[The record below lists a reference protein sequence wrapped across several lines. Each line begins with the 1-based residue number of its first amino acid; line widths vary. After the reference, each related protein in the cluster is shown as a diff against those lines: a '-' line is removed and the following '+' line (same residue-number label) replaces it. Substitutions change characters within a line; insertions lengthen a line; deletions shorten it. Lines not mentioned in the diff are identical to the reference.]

1 MTDHFDY
8 LVIGAGSGGIASAR
22 RAAEYGAK
30 VAIVEAGPLGGT
42 CVNVGCVPKKVM
54 WNAGSIADALS
65 TAPDYGFAVEKPG
78 FNWPAVKQQRD
89 AYIERLNGIY
99 LTNLNNSGVEIIH
112 GWATITGEHS
122 VKVEDRKLSCDH
134 MLVATGSKPALP
146 DIPGVDLGITSD
158 GFFELEELPGK
169 VTVVGSGYI
178 AVEFAGMLN
187 ALGSDVTLTIRRESV
202 LREFDASL
210 SEILMQQMQADG
222 INVRVDFVPTE
233 LAANADGLTLSAH
246 DGEQVSNQDLVIWAI
261 GRSPNSDNLGLENR
275 LLATTPR
282 GYIVTDEYQ
291 NTSHRSIYAVG
302 DVTGQ
307 MALTPV
313 AIAAGRRLAD
323 RLFDGQA
330 HSKLDYSNI
339 PSVIFSHPPIG
350 TVGMSEAQAR
360 EHYSDRVKI
369 YTSEFT
375 DMYYS
380 LGEHKPKTLCKLVTA
395 GDKERVV
402 GCHVIGRGADEMIQG
417 FAVAVKMG
425 ATKADFD
432 NTVAIHPTA
441 GEEMVLMR

>member
-22 RAAEYGAK
+22 RAAEHGAK
-30 VAIVEAGPLGGT
+30 VGIIEAGPLGGT

-54 WNAGSIADALS
+54 WNAAGIADALAG
-65 TAPDYGFAVEKPG
+65 APDYGFDIESPA
-78 FNWPAVKQQRD
+78 FNWAQVKQRRD
-89 AYIERLNGIY
+89 AYIARLNDIY
-99 LTNLNNSGVEIIH
+99 LTNLNNSGVEIIS
-112 GWATITGEHS
+112 GWATLTNQHK
-122 VKVEDRKLSCDH
+122 VKVGDRQFTCDH
-134 MLVATGSKPALP
+134 MLVATGGKPSLP

-158 GFFELEELPGK
+158 GFFELETLPEK

-187 ALGSDVTLTIRRESV
+187 ALGSEVTLAIRREAI
-202 LREFDASL
+202 LREFDTSL
-210 SEILMQQMQADG
+210 GQQLMEQMQQDG
-222 INVRVDFVPTE
+222 IRICTDFVPNE
-233 LAANADGLTLSAH
+233 LSADSDGLTLSAH
-246 DGEQVSNQDLVIWAI
+246 DGTEITDQELVIWAI
-261 GRSPNSDNLGLENR
+261 GRTPNTDNLGLENR

-291 NTSHRSIYAVG
+291 NTSQRTIYAVG

-307 MALTPV
+307 AALTPA

-323 RLFDGQA
+323 RLFNDQT

-350 TVGMSEAQAR
+350 TVGLSESQAR
-360 EHYSDRVKI
+360 KQFGDRVRV

-375 DMYYS
+375 DMYYA
-380 LGEHKPKTLCKLVTA
+380 LGDHKPKTLCKLVTA
-395 GDKERVV
+395 GDQERIV
-402 GCHVIGRGADEMIQG
+402 GCHVIGRGADEMVQG

-425 ATKADFD
+425 ATKADLD

-441 GEEMVLMR
+441 SEEMVLMR

>member
-22 RAAEYGAK
+22 RAAEHGAK
-30 VAIVEAGPLGGT
+30 VGIIEAGPLGGT

-54 WNAGSIADALS
+54 WNAAGIADALAG
-65 TAPDYGFAVEKPG
+65 APDYGFDIESPA
-78 FNWPAVKQQRD
+78 FNWAQVKQRRD
-89 AYIERLNGIY
+89 AYIARLNDIY
-99 LTNLNNSGVEIIH
+99 LTNLNNSGVEIIS
-112 GWATITGEHS
+112 GWATLTNQHK
-122 VKVEDRKLSCDH
+122 VKVGDRQFTCDH
-134 MLVATGSKPALP
+134 MLVATGGKPSLP

-158 GFFELEELPGK
+158 GFFELETLPEK

-187 ALGSDVTLTIRRESV
+187 ALGSEVTLAIRREAI
-202 LREFDASL
+202 LREFDTSL
-210 SEILMQQMQADG
+210 GQQLMEQMQQDG
-222 INVRVDFVPTE
+222 IRICTDFVPNG
-233 LAANADGLTLSAH
+233 LSADSDGLTLSAH
-246 DGEQVSNQDLVIWAI
+246 DGTEITDQELVIWAI
-261 GRSPNSDNLGLENR
+261 GRTPNTDNLGLENR

-291 NTSHRSIYAVG
+291 NTSQRTIYAVG

-307 MALTPV
+307 AALTPA

-323 RLFDGQA
+323 RLFNDQT

-350 TVGMSEAQAR
+350 TVGLSESQAR
-360 EHYSDRVKI
+360 KQFGDRVRV

-375 DMYYS
+375 DMYYA
-380 LGEHKPKTLCKLVTA
+380 LGDHKPKTLCKLVTA
-395 GDKERVV
+395 GDQERIV
-402 GCHVIGRGADEMIQG
+402 GCHVIGRGADEMVQG

-425 ATKADFD
+425 ATKADLD

-441 GEEMVLMR
+441 SEEMVLMR

>member
-54 WNAGSIADALS
+54 WNAASISEALS
-65 TAPDYGFAVEKPG
+65 TAPGYGFSVDKPA
-78 FNWPAVKQQRD
+78 FNWSQVKQQRD
-89 AYIERLNGIY
+89 AYVARLNEIY
-99 LTNLNNSGVEIIH
+99 LTNLNNSKVEIIQ
-112 GWATITGEHS
+112 GWATIRGEHD
-122 VKVEDRKLSCDH
+122 VAVGDHKLTCDH
-134 MLVATGSKPALP
+134 MLVATGGKPTLP
-146 DIPGVDLGITSD
+146 DIPGAELGITSD
-158 GFFELEELPGK
+158 GFFELETLPGK
-169 VTVVGSGYI
+169 ITVVGSGYI

-187 ALGSDVTLTIRRESV
+187 ALGSKVTLAIRRDAV
-202 LREFDASL
+202 LREFDTAL
-210 SEILMQQMQADG
+210 GDRLFEQMQTDG
-222 INVRVDFVPTE
+222 ITIHQGFVPTE
-233 LAANADGLTLSAH
+233 LVKTNSGLTLRAH
-246 DGEQVSNQDLVIWAI
+246 SGDEINDQDDVIWAI
-261 GRSPNSDNLGLENR
+261 GRSPNTNNLGLENR
-275 LLATTPR
+275 LLATTSR

-307 MALTPV
+307 AALTPV
-313 AIAAGRRLAD
+313 AIQAGRRLAD

-330 HSKLDYSNI
+330 GRKLDYTNI

-350 TVGMSEAQAR
+350 TVGLSETQAR
-360 EHYSDRVKI
+360 ERFGDGVKI

-375 DMYYS
+375 DMYYAM
-380 LGEHKPKTLCKLVTA
+380 GDHKPKTLCKLVTA
-395 GDKERVV
+395 GKQARVV
-402 GCHVIGRGADEMIQG
+402 GCHVVGRGADEMIQG
-417 FAVAVKMG
+417 FAVAIKMG
-425 ATKADFD
+425 ATKEDFD